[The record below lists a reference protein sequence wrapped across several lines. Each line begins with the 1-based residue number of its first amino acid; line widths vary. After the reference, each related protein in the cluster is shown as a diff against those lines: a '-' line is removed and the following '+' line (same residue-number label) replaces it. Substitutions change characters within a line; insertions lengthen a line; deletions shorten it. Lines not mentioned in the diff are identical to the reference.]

1 MNPLCQGGSLRSI
14 GSLAS
19 SSKESTDQPVKT
31 VCTNLEETEGPPD
44 QELSDTGVVN
54 VGYLELTA
62 LDAAARGSRWSLSRA
77 KRALDIALS
86 LPILIIAAVPMVVIG
101 LCARLSS
108 RGPAIFVQQRVG
120 RYGRLFSI
128 YKFRSMIV
136 ESEAPGPGLTKCG
149 DPRVTPLGKW
159 LRKFKLDELPQLY
172 NVLRGDLSLV
182 GPRPKLPQYEVD
194 FNMPYRPGITGA
206 STLVFRNEEQ
216 MLSRVSPKEMEA
228 YYEKHIKPL
237 KARLDSRYMRNST
250 SLTDLR
256 IIVATLL
263 GCLIPNK
270 VRSAAPR
277 TPPQRMDSHRSSSVL
292 CTTPESLET
301 NG

>member
-1 MNPLCQGGSLRSI
+1 MRSI

-108 RGPAIFVQQRVG
+108 RGPAIFVQQRG
-120 RYGRLFSI
+120 FHPGQAGGNQRHLARRERHDLDG
-128 YKFRSMIV
+128 
-136 ESEAPGPGLTKCG
+136 GPG
-149 DPRVTPLGKW
+149 R
-159 LRKFKLDELPQLY
+159 
-172 NVLRGDLSLV
+172 
-182 GPRPKLPQYEVD
+182 
-194 FNMPYRPGITGA
+194 
-206 STLVFRNEEQ
+206 
-216 MLSRVSPKEMEA
+216 
-228 YYEKHIKPL
+228 KPL
-237 KARLDSRYMRNST
+237 FHLRDAGFARGKGNDFDRGQHLSGRDFGERR
-250 SLTDLR
+250 
-256 IIVATLL
+256 
-263 GCLIPNK
+263 
-270 VRSAAPR
+270 
-277 TPPQRMDSHRSSSVL
+277 
-292 CTTPESLET
+292 
-301 NG
+301 